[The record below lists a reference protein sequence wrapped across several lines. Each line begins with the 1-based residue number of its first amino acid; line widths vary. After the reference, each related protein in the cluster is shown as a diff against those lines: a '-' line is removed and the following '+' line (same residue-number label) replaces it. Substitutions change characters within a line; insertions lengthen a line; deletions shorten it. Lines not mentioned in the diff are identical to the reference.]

1 MRISVGIDFELN
13 VLVICL
19 ALKFNRQVDE
29 LKKIRGLLEMEK
41 REQFD
46 DLHYL
51 QAKNKELIADN
62 AKLNEQLA
70 VLAQQLNAVLGVL
83 ENKQTKQKTKQKRS
97 LVQIEED
104 TLPFS
109 ELERLLQLRDK
120 QFVRG
125 AYQLVLQRDADP
137 NGFSFYLS
145 QLRRGVDKV
154 QIVGQLRN
162 SSEGQKLKEPYA
174 GFDVEL
180 AKFAKGKKNILQSL
194 LGKET
199 AANRQLA
206 VLEKSQLL
214 QEDLLQER
222 MTRLEDSVSRVA
234 ELQYL
239 IYKDINT
246 FLRASKTSQLSSV
259 DMSAIQALM
268 EPVKQYETAEIYE
281 ELNQNPRF
289 HKQYYLA
296 NNVDVAAGGH
306 DPVMHYAMHGYVD
319 NRSPH
324 PKFSNDY
331 FRLYYMDK
339 LPADVNPL
347 SFALDHPPEV
357 AEYSAIKYK
366 AQQRFRHPV
375 VLLSEKK
382 QKLHTKLDVCIHIHV
397 HYEDVFEEIMQRIGS
412 LVGHATFLL
421 SCSQKAVYSSLSKKY
436 ASNSDIVVRL
446 VENRGRDVA
455 PMLVEFG
462 REILAHDV
470 CLHLH
475 TKKSKHTDEDL
486 GRQWL
491 EDILSKIAG
500 DETQIAQVLKMFEQD
515 PQLGVVQPLPFN
527 KILPSMHW
535 MDNIIPARELLQ
547 KLAIDQSVLRDFPL
561 YFPAGTMIWFRPQAI
576 WQLLDGR
583 FSLNDFEPEPI
594 GTNGTIAHAIERCIN
609 YIAKS
614 NGFGFMTT
622 SQRHLI
628 DKKLE
633 DSRKHS
639 LRVRTF
645 DANCVFCSYSEEHF
659 VPENVI
665 YSLKQLS
672 PYFKELHLVTNRRE
686 LNNLNELPD
695 NVHVFLT
702 ENKGYD
708 FGMYHRCIQNAGLRG
723 KTFIMND
730 SVFMLDDPYEML
742 SKMFASEADMIGFTL
757 SNEVHP
763 HVQSYC
769 MTLSGRAI
777 EEFLGYYAI
786 HGDIDDRQS
795 VIYIYELG
803 FSKFLT
809 DKGWKISGLFEGR
822 DLNPTIFNVMETLEV
837 AGPII
842 KKKVVLN
849 NWAEDET
856 EHLINLN
863 YNFEYD
869 WTAEI
874 LKRYQIDVRELTL
887 GRSGS

>member
-1 MRISVGIDFELN
+1 M
-13 VLVICL
+13 VIYFAFKCEREVSRF
-19 ALKFNRQVDE
+19 KD
-29 LKKIRGLLEMEK
+29 KIRGLSEMEK
-41 REQFD
+41 QDHFD
-46 DLHYL
+46 DLQYM
-51 QAKNKELIADN
+51 QAQNKELISDN

-83 ENKQTKQKTKQKRS
+83 ENKQVKQKGKQKRS
-97 LVQIEED
+97 LGQIEED

-125 AYQLVLQRDADP
+125 AYHLVLQRDSDP
-137 NGFSFYLS
+137 KGFSFYLS
-145 QLRRGVDKV
+145 QLRRGVDKI
-154 QIVGQLRN
+154 QIVGQLRK
-162 SSEGQKLKEPYA
+162 SPEGQKLQEPYA
-174 GFDVEL
+174 GFDAEL
-180 AKFAKGKKNILQSL
+180 AKFVKGTKNIFQNL

-199 AANRQLA
+199 VANRQFA

-214 QEDLLQER
+214 QEDR
-222 MTRLEDSVSRVA
+222 MARLEDSVSRVA

-239 IYKDINT
+239 IYKDLNT

-259 DMSAIQALM
+259 DMSAIQNLM
-268 EPVKQYETAEIYE
+268 EPMKQYESAEMYE

-289 HKQYYLA
+289 HKEYYLA

-306 DPVMHYAMHGYVD
+306 DPVMHYVLHGHVD

-382 QKLHTKLDVCIHIHV
+382 QKLQTKLDVCIHIHV

-436 ASNSDIVVRL
+436 TSNPDVVVRL

-462 REILAHDV
+462 REILTHDV

-535 MDNIIPARELLQ
+535 MDNIIPARELLR

-614 NGFGFMTT
+614 NGFGFATT

-639 LRVRTF
+639 LRVKAF

-659 VPENVI
+659 VPENAV

-672 PYFKELHLVTNRRE
+672 PYFKELHLVTNRCE

-695 NVHVFLT
+695 NVRIFLT

-708 FGMYHRCIQNAGLRG
+708 FGMYHRCIQNAGLKG

-742 SKMFASEADMIGFTL
+742 SKMFASESDMIGFTL

-769 MTLSGRAI
+769 MTLSGRAM
-777 EEFLGYYAI
+777 EEFLDYYAI

-809 DKGWKISGLFEGR
+809 DKGWRISGLFEGR
-822 DLNPTIFNVMETLEV
+822 DLNPTIFNVLDTLEV
-837 AGPII
+837 AGPVI

-856 EHLINLN
+856 EHLISLN

-874 LKRYQIDVRELTL
+874 LKRYQVDVRELTL
-887 GRSGS
+887 GRSAS